1 MCTDSLTILYVKKIT
16 VRCAWLVHEKMKDCQ
31 TQNIL
36 SFCDWI
42 YLWVLKQLLCSL
54 KDFQLFKEFVS

>member
-36 SFCDWI
+36 PRNETLRGICLFVIEFI
-42 YLWVLKQLLCSL
+42 YES
-54 KDFQLFKEFVS
+54 